1 MASKRMGEIMTEKKE
16 NYSVSLGQILKKWEN
31 AGIRLYLDGA
41 PTSSE
46 SIEKNC
52 VNEETLYMPDYVT
65 DKEGRIKEIRYD
77 KISPE

>member
-1 MASKRMGEIMTEKKE
+1 MAEKKE
-16 NYSVSLGQILKKWEN
+16 QDSLSISERLKKWEE

-46 SIEKNC
+46 YIEENC

-65 DKEGRIKEIRYD
+65 DESGNLKEIRYD
-77 KISPE
+77 KISLK